1 MSSVNPGD
9 REWTPPTWASA
20 AYDRESSLSQ
30 SSLGGSFSTRPD
42 WSRPTPEPPI
52 LDARPAAAETA
63 RSPEA
68 LPDQKPA
75 AIAAEPGGFPLYGQQ
90 PTSNGATSPVVPT
103 RTPTRYTP
111 VQSRSVTPA
120 QARPRNTSQP
130 GTVVVVVAA
139 IALLTSL
146 SSLSSSTHTA
156 AWVWSVIA
164 VVLGIGMLTSVRR
177 RPDPRRV
184 SPPLLIGLGIA
195 VLAIAI
201 NAVSLG
207 MRS

>member
-1 MSSVNPGD
+1 M
-9 REWTPPTWASA
+9 
-20 AYDRESSLSQ
+20 
-30 SSLGGSFSTRPD
+30 
-42 WSRPTPEPPI
+42 
-52 LDARPAAAETA
+52 
-63 RSPEA
+63 
-68 LPDQKPA
+68 
-75 AIAAEPGGFPLYGQQ
+75 
-90 PTSNGATSPVVPT
+90 
-103 RTPTRYTP
+103 
-111 VQSRSVTPA
+111 
-120 QARPRNTSQP
+120 
-130 GTVVVVVAA
+130 
-139 IALLTSL
+139 TSL

-177 RPDPRRV
+177 GPDPRRV